1 MIGSAHEISR
11 QSVKFILVKVASED
25 AIAATKVRIRDV
37 LRSRH
42 RLGTHK
48 KDDFRF
54 HDPAAAM
61 AAQREATRTVTY
73 LLGAIASIS
82 MIVGGISIMNIMLV
96 SVTGRTREIGLRMAV
111 GAWPRDIRNQFLIEA
126 LTICLLGGIIGV
138 LCGAGAAVAIGK
150 IAGWAIFLGPDA
162 VLFALGFASAIGI
175 FFGYY
180 PALKASRLDPIEAL
194 RFE

>member
-1 MIGSAHEISR
+1 MSR
-11 QSVKFILVKVASED
+11 QSVDFILVKVASQD
-25 AIAATKVRIRDV
+25 AIAATKFRIRNV

-42 RLGTHK
+42 GLGSYK
-48 KDDFRF
+48 QDDFWF
-54 HDPAAAM
+54 HDPTAAM
-61 AAQREATRTVTY
+61 EAERETNRIVTY

-96 SVTGRTREIGLRMAV
+96 SVTERTREIGVRMAV
-111 GAWPRDIRNQFLIEA
+111 GAKPRDIRNQFLIEA

-138 LCGAGAAVAIGK
+138 LCGTGAAIGIGK

-180 PALKASRLDPIEAL
+180 PAIKASRLDPIEAL